1 MSLVKEGDGSNGI
14 MAASESLLRRSV
26 DTDDPEERNRLFAE
40 AQELQ
45 NLVAT
50 GVPIDPKR
58 ILKGFR
64 DGDLGIEDCMV
75 IMEANP
81 TVIPD
86 TT

>member
-64 DGDLGIEDCMV
+64 DGDWSLEDCV
-75 IMEANP
+75 AIMEVDS
-81 TVIPD
+81 TVAQD
-86 TT
+86 A